1 METVPPD
8 ELEVDALP
16 EPPPRRES
24 IFRFRTAVLRGL
36 AVLLPPVLTIVILA
50 WAINTVRQYVL
61 TPVEDGVREL
71 LVWQMAD
78 IRVEPAG
85 QETFKPQVEF
95 DGVTYQRLS
104 SGEFIPLEMHKWLD
118 ANVSY
123 AEPFRTGKE
132 AYRAYVNARY
142 LRPQWVVPIFS
153 VLFLL
158 FLYVLGKLLAAG
170 IWDIFERG
178 LLRLPIVRSVYRS
191 VRKVTNFLFTENQQH
206 YKRVVA
212 VEYPRKGIWSI
223 GLVTSDGVSL
233 VNQAAREPTVTVLL
247 PGSPTPVTG
256 YCVMIPT
263 RETHDLRMTIDQ
275 ALQFYIS
282 CGVSVPP
289 HQMRISGS

>member
-1 METVPPD
+1 METPPD
-8 ELEVDALP
+8 LDAVPLS
-16 EPPPRRES
+16 EPPARTES
-24 IFRFRTAVLRGL
+24 VFRFRSAVLRGL
-36 AVLLPPVLTIVILA
+36 AVTLPPVLTIVILA

-71 LVWQMAD
+71 LVWRLAD
-78 IRVEPAG
+78 IQVEPAG
-85 QETFKPQVEF
+85 EETRKPQTEF
-95 DGVTYQRLS
+95 HGVTYQRLAP
-104 SGEFIPLEMHKWLD
+104 SGQYIPLEMHQWLRTNVPD
-118 ANVSY
+118 AG
-123 AEPFRTGKE
+123 PFGTGKA
-132 AYRAYVNARY
+132 AYRAYVDARY

-158 FLYVLGKLLAAG
+158 FLYVLGRLLAAG

-178 LLRLPIVRSVYRS
+178 LLALPIVRSVYSS

-223 GLVTSDGVSL
+223 GLVTSEGVSL
-233 VNQAAREPTVTVLL
+233 VNDAAREPTVTVLL
-247 PGSPTPVTG
+247 PGSPTPITG
-256 YCVMIPT
+256 YCVMVPT
-263 RETHDLRMTIDQ
+263 RETYDIRMTIDQ

-289 HQMRISGS
+289 HQMRS

>member
-1 METVPPD
+1 MDTPPPD
-8 ELEVDALP
+8 LDAETLP
-16 EPPPRRES
+16 EPPARKES
-24 IFRFRTAVLRGL
+24 VFRFRSAVLRGL
-36 AVLLPPVLTIVILA
+36 AVTLPPVLTIVILA

-71 LVWQMAD
+71 LVWQMAE
-78 IRVEPAG
+78 IRVETAG
-85 QETFKPQVEF
+85 EETRKPQADF
-95 DGVTYQRLS
+95 DGIPYQRLAP
-104 SGEFIPLEMHKWLD
+104 SGEYIPLEMHQWLRSNVPD
-118 ANVSY
+118 AG
-123 AEPFRTGKE
+123 PFGTGKA
-132 AYRAYVNARY
+132 AYRAYANARY
-142 LRPQWVVPIFS
+142 LRPEWVVPIFI

-158 FLYVLGKLLAAG
+158 FLYILGKLLAAG

-212 VEYPRKGIWSI
+212 IQYPRKGIWSI
-223 GLVTSDGVSL
+223 GLVTSEGVSM
-233 VNQAAREPTVTVLL
+233 VNEVAREPTVTVLL

-256 YCVMIPT
+256 YCVMVPT
-263 RETHDLRMTIDQ
+263 RETYDVRMTIDQ

-289 HQMRISGS
+289 HQMRLDK

>member
-1 METVPPD
+1 MEQTP
-8 ELEVDALP
+8 EIETESLP
-16 EPPPRRES
+16 EPPPRPES
-24 IFRFRTAVLRGL
+24 IFRFRRAVLRGL

-50 WAINTVRQYVL
+50 WAIGTVRQYVL

-78 IRVEPAG
+78 IRVEPVG
-85 QETFKPQVEF
+85 EETFNAKVQF
-95 DGVTYQRLS
+95 DGQTYQRLAP
-104 SGEFIPLEMHKWLD
+104 SGEYIPLEISEWLRANAPD
-118 ANVSY
+118 AG
-123 AEPFRTGKE
+123 PFGNGND
-132 AYRAYVNARY
+132 AYRAFINARY
-142 LRPQWVVPIFS
+142 LQAKWVVPIFS
-153 VLFLL
+153 VFFLL
-158 FLYVLGKLLAAG
+158 FLYILGKLLAAG

-178 LLRLPIVRSVYRS
+178 LLRLPIVRSVYSS

-256 YCVMIPT
+256 YCVMVPT

-289 HQMRISGS
+289 HQMRIT

>member
-1 METVPPD
+1 MEST
-8 ELEVDALP
+8 P
-16 EPPPRRES
+16 EIETDSTPPPPRRES

-36 AVLLPPVLTIVILA
+36 AVTLPPVLTIVILA

-71 LVWQMAD
+71 LVWKMSD
-78 IRVEPAG
+78 IRFEPAG
-85 QETFKPQVEF
+85 EETRQAVVKF
-95 DGVTYQRLS
+95 DGVPYQRLHP
-104 SGEFIPLEMHKWLD
+104 SGEFIPLEVSEWLD

-123 AEPFRTGKE
+123 AGPFRTGKE
-132 AYRAYVNARY
+132 AYRAYVSARY

-158 FLYVLGKLLAAG
+158 FLYILGKLLAAG

-178 LLRLPIVRSVYRS
+178 LLALPIVRSVYRS

-212 VEYPRKGIWSI
+212 IEYPRKGIWSI
-223 GLVTSDGVSL
+223 GLVTSDGVSI

-256 YCVMIPT
+256 YCVMVPT
-263 RETHDLRMTIDQ
+263 RETHDLRMSIDQ

-289 HQMRISGS
+289 HQMRIS